1 MSMQILIT
9 VLAVAAIL
17 VIAYWRISGGRYGKL
32 RPSREATVAYE
43 SFQIDSGRDYYSSG
57 PDFCPNAIMGM
68 DKSRSLESDLWK
80 KKDLTAE
87 GMKRLVEH
95 MRARA
100 MEKGASLHGFDIL
113 NEKGGKIGDW
123 FSIPGLNIMIRTEGE
138 NRVVVSTPPLDIY
151 PMR

>member
-17 VIAYWRISGGRYGKL
+17 VIAYWRFSGGRYGKL

-43 SFQIDSGRDYYSSG
+43 SFRVDSNRNYYSSG
-57 PDFCPNAIMGM
+57 SDLYPNAIMGM
-68 DKSRSLESDLWK
+68 DKSRAVGPDLWK
-80 KKDLTAE
+80 KQDLTVK
-87 GMKRLVEH
+87 GMKMLVES
-95 MRARA
+95 MSTKA
-100 MEKGASLHGFDIL
+100 MEQGASLHGFDIL
-113 NEKGGKIGDW
+113 DEKGVKIGDW

>member
-9 VLAVAAIL
+9 VLAVAATL
-17 VIAYWRISGGRYGKL
+17 FIAYWRFSCGCYGKL
-32 RPSREATVAYE
+32 RPSSEATVAYE
-43 SFQIDSGRDYYSSG
+43 SFRVDSGRNYYSSG
-57 PDFCPNAIMGM
+57 PDPYPNAIMGM
-68 DKSRSLESDLWK
+68 NKSRAVVSDLWK
-80 KKDLTAE
+80 KQDLTAE
-87 GMKRLVEH
+87 GMKRLVEN

-100 MEKGASLHGFDIL
+100 MEQGASLHGFDIL
-113 NEKGGKIGDW
+113 DEKGVKIGDW

>member
-17 VIAYWRISGGRYGKL
+17 VIAYWRFVGGRYGKL

-43 SFQIDSGRDYYSSG
+43 SFRVDSGRNYYLSG
-57 PDFCPNAIMGM
+57 PDLYPNAIMGI
-68 DKSRSLESDLWK
+68 DKSRMVVSDLWK
-80 KKDLTAE
+80 KQDLSAE
-87 GMKRLVEH
+87 EMKRLVEN
-95 MRARA
+95 MRNRA
-100 MEKGASLHGFDIL
+100 LEQGVMLHGFDIL
-113 NEKGGKIGDW
+113 NEKGVKIGDW

>member
-9 VLAVAAIL
+9 VLAVAATL
-17 VIAYWRISGGRYGKL
+17 FIAYWRFSCGCYGKL
-32 RPSREATVAYE
+32 RPSSEATVAYE
-43 SFQIDSGRDYYSSG
+43 SFWVDSGRNYYSSG
-57 PDFCPNAIMGM
+57 PDLYPNAIMGM
-68 DKSRSLESDLWK
+68 NKSRAVVSDLWK
-80 KKDLTAE
+80 KQDLTAE
-87 GMKRLVEH
+87 GMKRLVEN

-100 MEKGASLHGFDIL
+100 MEQGASLHGFDIL
-113 NEKGGKIGDW
+113 DEKGVKIGDW

>member
-17 VIAYWRISGGRYGKL
+17 VIAYWRFSGGRYGKL
-32 RPSREATVAYE
+32 RPSREATIAYE
-43 SFQIDSGRDYYSSG
+43 SFRVDSNRNYYSSG
-57 PDFCPNAIMGM
+57 SDLYPNAIMGM
-68 DKSRSLESDLWK
+68 DKSRAVGPDLWK
-80 KKDLTAE
+80 KQDLTVE
-87 GMKRLVEH
+87 GMKMLVES
-95 MRARA
+95 MSTKA
-100 MEKGASLHGFDIL
+100 MEQGASLHGFDIL
-113 NEKGGKIGDW
+113 DEKGVKIGDW

>member
-9 VLAVAAIL
+9 ILAVAAIL

-43 SFQIDSGRDYYSSG
+43 SFQVDSGRDYYSSG

-80 KKDLTAE
+80 KQDLTAE
-87 GMKRLVEH
+87 GMKRLVEP

-100 MEKGASLHGFDIL
+100 MEQGASLHGFDIL
-113 NEKGGKIGDW
+113 DEKGVKIGDW